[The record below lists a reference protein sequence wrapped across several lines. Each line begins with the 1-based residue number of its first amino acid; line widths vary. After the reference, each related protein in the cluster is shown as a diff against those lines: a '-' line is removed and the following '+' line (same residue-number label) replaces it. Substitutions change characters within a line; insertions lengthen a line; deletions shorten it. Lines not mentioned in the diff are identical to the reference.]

1 MPPVSM
7 APILHQQTESLV
19 GSHSAYLHYKTV
31 NFLLCMDG
39 KLPSIMVFCNLGLIL
54 KIIIFKVIMIILI
67 NLIYDLY

>member
-7 APILHQQTESLV
+7 APILHQQSESLV
-19 GSHSAYLHYKTV
+19 GSHSAHLHYKTV
-31 NFLLCMDG
+31 NFFLCMDR

-54 KIIIFKVIMIILI
+54 KIIIFIMIILI